1 MNARIRRSTIAAVAA
16 LALPLSVMACSS
28 DSDSTDDSTAA
39 AEESPGQDDSGD
51 SDDSDAADD
60 AETVA
65 KPFGPGCEAVPE
77 SGDGS
82 FDGMAKDPVATAA
95 GNNPALSTLVK
106 AVEAADLGDTLNSS
120 KDITVFAPTN
130 DAFDKIPKADLDALL
145 KDEDA
150 LSKVLTYHV
159 VDERLTPEDLE
170 HDTYP
175 TLAKEEL
182 TVSGSGEKYEVN
194 DESKVVCGNVQTAN
208 ATVYLVDTVLMPAK

>member
-1 MNARIRRSTIAAVAA
+1 MNARIRRNTIAAVAA
-16 LALPLSVMACSS
+16 LALPFSVMACSS
-28 DSDSTDDSTAA
+28 DNDDSTAA
-39 AEESPGQDDSGD
+39 AEESPGQDSSADT
-51 SDDSDAADD
+51 DDADD
-60 AETVA
+60 ADDADSAA

-77 SGDGS
+77 SGAGS

-106 AVEAADLGDTLNSS
+106 AVEAADLGDTLNSAQ
-120 KDITVFAPTN
+120 DITVFAPTN

-170 HDTYP
+170 DDTYP

-182 TVSGSGEKYEVN
+182 TVSGSDEKYEVN
-194 DESKVVCGNVQTAN
+194 DESKVVCGNVQTSN
-208 ATVYLVDTVLMPAK
+208 ATVYLVDTVVMPAK